1 MSKRDN
7 GRELLIKL
15 LEHRE
20 LDEVLGSL
28 KKEVKKDDKPKKWFS
43 DPWKVWAL
51 LILSYPIVGPFYQA
65 LGTLSAKAMLLVITG
80 K

>member
-7 GRELLIKL
+7 GRDLLIKL

-28 KKEVKKDDKPKKWFS
+28 KKEVKKDDKPKKWYHNTLT
-43 DPWKVWAL
+43 VYAIM
-51 LILSYPIVGPFYQA
+51 ILSWPIVGPLFA
-65 LGTLSAKAMLLVITG
+65 LLQYLSQYALVKILTQH
-80 K
+80 